1 MTRDVLERII
11 LENQAHIKN
20 IELIQRDFEILD
32 TEHITVLTGIRRSGK
47 THILYSIAQ
56 KYPHEDILFLD
67 LEDERLLGLNT
78 LSNYDIIIDSYHSIF
93 PNKKPVLFFDEIQN
107 LDNWHLYMKRLHVQ
121 GYKIYITGSN
131 ANLISREIATY
142 LKGRSLETTI
152 FPFSFEEFLLLKNIV
167 FSKSEWVTKNA
178 QLLFYFEEFM
188 QFGGF
193 PEVIKVL
200 PEHKRTVA
208 QNLYNLLFYK
218 DVVNKYDKN
227 DYLLKLI
234 VNKIAENITKEYAIS
249 NLARK
254 IIPMYQAS
262 IPTIIDYFNILPEPY
277 LTSNIYQ
284 YRTSFVV
291 RQSKRKT
298 YLTDNSFIFL
308 NRITTDKSRLFEN
321 MVFNFLQR
329 KYKEIYYYKTNN
341 SLEVDFYVNGFDRQ
355 ILIQVSISIQDLETK
370 EREIK
375 SLTKAMEELNIAQGY
390 IYTYNENE
398 IVEVKAGTIQV
409 IPFWK
414 VSLEHLFKN

>member
-78 LSNYDIIIDSYHSIF
+78 LSNYDIIDSYHSIF

-414 VSLEHLFKN
+414 VSLEH

>member
-414 VSLEHLFKN
+414 VSLEH